1 MTTSSD
7 PTVSVVVGAE
17 TTPYAELD
25 RRATIENHLAHLRR
39 QAGLFGYSIVP
50 TDALAQ
56 MANVG
61 REVDGLAIG
70 MALEVRDLRR
80 FLQQIQ
86 DMAGPV
92 AAGNP
97 APRLP
102 RIRMAIAERL
112 SDVERVLG

>member
-7 PTVSVVVGAE
+7 PTMTADIGAE
-17 TTPYAELD
+17 TADLD

-50 TDALAQ
+50 TEALAQ
-56 MANVG
+56 MATVG
-61 REVDGLAIG
+61 REVDGLAVG

-80 FLQQIQ
+80 FLERIQ
-86 DMAGPV
+86 AMAGSV
-92 AAGNP
+92 SSDNP